1 MRIIARRRSI
11 GSFALLAVIAVS
23 SGATGIEAT
32 PGAARLQDAQPG
44 TRALTAAL
52 DPPDVWSPTEA
63 KGPWIGPDGETLAFR
78 TGDEVAA
85 FLRSAR
91 VVSMSSIPV
100 GVTSPRKLL
109 LEQGGVR
116 THAVFRYEHIVK
128 DQLRLRNGTFHMYF
142 RDSYLGEPAAF
153 ELARLLGLN
162 TVPPATLRSLPR
174 FGRGSVQLWIEGAM
188 TEADRHKRSI
198 QAPDAIRF
206 ARQLQNMS
214 VFDNLVHNID
224 RNLGNILI
232 GPDWKIWY
240 IDCTRCFARSQ
251 DLPSPHRVQAIER
264 RFWERLQTLDWHEAR
279 KRLDPYLSSFEFRAL
294 QIRHGKVVERLQQR
308 IADLGEG
315 AVLFSFEE
323 DGGSDVPAI
332 AAFPPDTP

>member
-1 MRIIARRRSI
+1 
-11 GSFALLAVIAVS
+11 
-23 SGATGIEAT
+23 
-32 PGAARLQDAQPG
+32 
-44 TRALTAAL
+44 
-52 DPPDVWSPTEA
+52 
-63 KGPWIGPDGETLAFR
+63 
-78 TGDEVAA
+78 
-85 FLRSAR
+85 
-91 VVSMSSIPV
+91 V

-109 LEQGGVR
+109 LEKDGVR

-128 DQLRLRNGTFHMYF
+128 DQLRLRDGTFHLYF

-153 ELARLLGLN
+153 ELARLLGLH
-162 TVPPATLRSLPR
+162 TVPPATMRSLPR
-174 FGRGSVQLWIEGAM
+174 LGRGSAQLWIEGGM

-198 QAPDAIRF
+198 QAPDALRF

-251 DLPSPHRVQAIER
+251 DLPSPHRVQSIER
-264 RFWERLQTLDWHEAR
+264 RFWERLQTVDWNEAR

-294 QIRHGKVVERLQQR
+294 QIRHGKLVERLRQR

-323 DGGSDVPAI
+323 EGGAEPPDIP
-332 AAFPPDTP
+332 AFPADTPEPEPDPESRTSGS